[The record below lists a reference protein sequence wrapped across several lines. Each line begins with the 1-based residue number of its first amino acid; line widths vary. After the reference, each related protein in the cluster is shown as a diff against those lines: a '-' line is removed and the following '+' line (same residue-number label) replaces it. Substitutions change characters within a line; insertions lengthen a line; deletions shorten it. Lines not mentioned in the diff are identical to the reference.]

1 MLVEV
6 TLMRKHGL
14 RLLEGELAP
23 PVRGELGVSF
33 QGTNPDD
40 KRPLRVATLR
50 SVQGV
55 AEHRI
60 DLLLPLFDPRIVSIT
75 DQRIT
80 LTGIELNS
88 EAGRVS
94 EFVQVWRCRLVGG

>member
-6 TLMRKHGL
+6 TLLRKHGL
-14 RLLEGELAP
+14 RLLEDELAP
-23 PVRGELGVSF
+23 AVRGELSVTF

-40 KRPLRVATLR
+40 RRPLRVAMLR
-50 SVQGV
+50 GVQGV
-55 AEHRI
+55 AQHRI

-75 DQRIT
+75 DRRIT

-94 EFVQVWRCRLVGG
+94 EFVQVWQCRLVGG